1 MHKMPEG
8 SFGYGYDSKVADS
21 SDPAQIILLTLAI
34 YYVEEVEQA
43 FRDMVNLLNTYIL
56 LLFFFHSD
64 YEL

>member
-43 FRDMVNLLNTYIL
+43 FRDMVRLFIKCVF
-56 LLFFFHSD
+56 LLFHSNC
-64 YEL
+64 EL